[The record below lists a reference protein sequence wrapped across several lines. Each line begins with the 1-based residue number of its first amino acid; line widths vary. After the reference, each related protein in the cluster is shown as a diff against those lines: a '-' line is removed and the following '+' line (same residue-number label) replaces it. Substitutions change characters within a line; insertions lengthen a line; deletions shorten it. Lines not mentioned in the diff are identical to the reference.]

1 MSFWS
6 RQGSMITREGT
17 YYLLVMTFIVIGAM
31 IRNFQLL
38 MVLACMMVG
47 PLLYNWR
54 VVQGSLRRLK
64 FTRKLSRSV
73 CAGDPLLVEL
83 RVENLGRGSVY
94 AIVACDEIEAVDG
107 PKVGESCDVEV
118 FFARVRSGTPETST
132 YRARVEH
139 RGRYRVGPLETSTAF
154 PLGLIRNRLKVGETD
169 DLIVYPRIGRLT
181 PAWKRLVQDDR
192 SGYAASRRTHG
203 LHEGDFYGLREWRT
217 GDPKQWIHW
226 RTTAKRNQVVVRQF
240 EKQSE
245 QDVTIIVDA
254 WVSSKPTAEE
264 EASVERVVS
273 MAASVV
279 ADLSAIGG
287 CQMYLGCAGAKTKSL
302 HGSISQPFVHAA
314 MTILAEVTPAPHQS
328 IDRCLLDALRAARTG
343 KVVVLSSR
351 KLELSDTNVFQQVW
365 NDHKLRSE
373 IGRVICLSD
382 ARDELAH
389 LFIDGVALS
398 GAKEPS

>member
-64 FTRKLSRSV
+64 FTRKLSHSV
-73 CAGDPLLVEL
+73 CAGDPLLIEL
-83 RVENLGRGSVY
+83 RVENSGRGSVY
-94 AIVACDEIEAVDG
+94 AIVASDVIEAVDG
-107 PKVGESCDVEV
+107 PNVGETCDVEV
-118 FFARVRSGTPETST
+118 FFARVRSGAPETST
-132 YRARVEH
+132 YRARVQH
-139 RGRYRVGPLETSTAF
+139 RGRYRLGPLEASTAF
-154 PLGLIRNRLKVGETD
+154 PLGLIRNTLKLGETD

-181 PAWKRLVQDDR
+181 PVWKRLIQDDR

-203 LHEGDFYGLREWRT
+203 MHEGDFYGLREWRT

-226 RTTAKRNQVVVRQF
+226 RTTAKRNQLVVRQF

-254 WVSSKPTAEE
+254 WVSPQPTPQEV
-264 EASVERVVS
+264 ASVERIVS

-279 ADLSAIGG
+279 ADLSAVGG
-287 CQMYLGCAGAKTKSL
+287 CQMYLACAGAKMKNL
-302 HGSISQPFVHAA
+302 HGSVSQAFVHEA
-314 MTILAEVTPAPHQS
+314 MTMLAEVTPAPHKS
-328 IDRCLLDALRAARTG
+328 IDKCLLNALRVGRTG
-343 KVVVLSSR
+343 KVVILSSR
-351 KLELSDTNVFQQVW
+351 KLELSDTNTFQQVW

-382 ARDELAH
+382 ARGELEN
-389 LFIDGVALS
+389 LFFDGAQINS
-398 GAKEPS
+398 GKESS

>member
-64 FTRKLSRSV
+64 FTRKLSHAV
-73 CAGDPLLVEL
+73 CAGDPLLIEL
-83 RVENLGRGSVY
+83 CVENAGRGSVY
-94 AIVACDEIEAVDG
+94 AVVASDVIEAVDG
-107 PKVGESCDVEV
+107 PKVGEACDVEV
-118 FFARVRSGTPETST
+118 FFARVRSGSPETST
-132 YRARVEH
+132 YRARVQH
-139 RGRYRVGPLETSTAF
+139 RGRYRLGPLEVSTAF
-154 PLGLIRNRLKVGETD
+154 PLGLIRNTQKLGDTD

-181 PAWKRLVQDDR
+181 PAWRRMIQDDR

-203 LHEGDFYGLREWRT
+203 MHEGDFYGLREWRT

-226 RTTAKRNQVVVRQF
+226 RTTAKRNQLVVRQF

-254 WVSSKPTAEE
+254 WVSPRPTDRE
-264 EASVERVVS
+264 EASVERIVS

-279 ADLSAIGG
+279 ADLAAVGG
-287 CQMYLGCAGAKTKSL
+287 CQMYLACAGAKRKSL
-302 HGSISQPFVHAA
+302 HGSVSQAFVHEA
-314 MTILAEVTPAPHQS
+314 MTLLAEVTPTSHKS
-328 IDRCLLDALRAARTG
+328 IDQCLLEALRAARTG
-343 KVVVLSSR
+343 RVVLLSSR
-351 KLELSDTNVFQQVW
+351 HLELSDTNTFQEVW
-365 NDHKLRSE
+365 NDHKVRSE

-382 ARDELAH
+382 ARDELEN
-389 LFIDGVALS
+389 LFIDGAQVNA
-398 GAKEPS
+398 GKESS

>member
-64 FTRKLSRSV
+64 FSRKLSHSV
-73 CAGDPLLVEL
+73 CAGDPLLIEL
-83 RVENLGRGSVY
+83 CVENSGRGSVY
-94 AIVACDEIEAVDG
+94 AVVACDVIEAVDG
-107 PKVGESCDVEV
+107 PKIGETRDVEV
-118 FFARVRSGTPETST
+118 FFARVRHSSPETST
-132 YRARVEH
+132 YRARVQH
-139 RGRYRVGPLETSTAF
+139 RGRYRLGPLEVSTAF
-154 PLGLIRNRLKVGETD
+154 PLGLIRNTQRLGDTD
-169 DLIVYPRIGRLT
+169 DLVVYPRIGRLT
-181 PAWKRLVQDDR
+181 PIWRRMIQDDR

-203 LHEGDFYGLREWRT
+203 MHEGDFYGLREWRT

-226 RTTAKRNQVVVRQF
+226 RTTAKRNQLVVRQF

-254 WVSSKPTAEE
+254 WVSPRSTAKE
-264 EASVERVVS
+264 EASVERIVS

-279 ADLSAIGG
+279 ADLAAVGG
-287 CQMYLGCAGAKTKSL
+287 CQMYLACAGAKAKHL
-302 HGSISQPFVHAA
+302 HGSVSQAFVHEA
-314 MTILAEVTPAPHQS
+314 MTMLAEVTPASHDA
-328 IDRCLLDALRAARTG
+328 IDGALLEALRVGRTG
-343 KVVVLSSR
+343 KVVILSSR
-351 KLELSDTNVFQQVW
+351 KLELSDTSTFQQVW
-365 NDHKLRSE
+365 NDHTLRSE
-373 IGRVICLSD
+373 IGRVMCLSD
-382 ARDELAH
+382 ARGELEN
-389 LFIDGVALS
+389 LFIDGARIN
-398 GAKEPS
+398 AEKESS